1 MTSSINNS
9 WDHLIAVA
17 LPSIN
22 SCSVFKLS
30 REGEGKHLA
39 YLTDRRLVT
48 QTKAKVVSFV
58 GMIFRERLK
67 KDKNKRPL
75 IRSFFY
81 NARRSRGDFLHLVL
95 FFFVWFMSLQSRKSG
110 VCTHECRTYFNNA
123 LRKASQ
129 WNWYLR
135 VLNR

>member
-1 MTSSINNS
+1 M
-9 WDHLIAVA
+9 
-17 LPSIN
+17 
-22 SCSVFKLS
+22 FKLS

-48 QTKAKVVSFV
+48 QTKAKVASFV

-81 NARRSRGDFLHLVL
+81 NARRSRGDFLHLAY
-95 FFFVWFMSLQSRKSG
+95 FFSSDS
-110 VCTHECRTYFNNA
+110 CRYNHVKVESAHMNVELILTMHFE
-123 LRKASQ
+123 R
-129 WNWYLR
+129 R
-135 VLNR
+135 LNEIDI